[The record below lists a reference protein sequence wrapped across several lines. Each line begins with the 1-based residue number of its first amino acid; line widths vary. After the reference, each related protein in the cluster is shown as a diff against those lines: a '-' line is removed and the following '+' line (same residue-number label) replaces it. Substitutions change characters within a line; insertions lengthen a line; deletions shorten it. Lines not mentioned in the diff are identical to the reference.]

1 MNRTSETSLYDRLGQ
16 FFDEP
21 VMSISTTE
29 LERKTVL
36 KLFAHNTK
44 RLASEYKPRRKP
56 NEDSHRLTFLLP
68 LGPLNM
74 RDLGKL
80 NSLPGC
86 EICGKRVT
94 SRCTQCL
101 TVSYCGVGESLYF
114 KRDV

>member
-1 MNRTSETSLYDRLGQ
+1 
-16 FFDEP
+16 
-21 VMSISTTE
+21 MSISTTE

-101 TVSYCGVGESLYF
+101 TVSYCGVGESPYF